1 MLLPGQRA
9 DRKEACEV
17 WGHGRGGQRIFHNV
31 MNVSSHVIIDVSL
44 SRWEGEQED
53 DRPEEGIMPTGDTND
68 SLCKTVHRTS
78 HVSHTQTLSRVSH
91 AELTLGSVHSV
102 CHFSK

>member
-1 MLLPGQRA
+1 M
-9 DRKEACEV
+9 EEV
-17 WGHGRGGQRIFHNV
+17 DSDVVLNV
-31 MNVSSHVIIDVSL
+31 VNLSSHVITDDSL

-53 DRPEEGIMPTGDTND
+53 DRPEEGIMPTGDTDD

-78 HVSHTQTLSRVSH
+78 HVSHTQTLSCVAH
-91 AELTLGSVHSV
+91 AELTLGSLQCL

>member
-1 MLLPGQRA
+1 MRSL
-9 DRKEACEV
+9 
-17 WGHGRGGQRIFHNV
+17 GHGGGGQRIFPNV
-31 MNVSSHVIIDVSL
+31 TNLSSHVIIDDSL

-53 DRPEEGIMPTGDTND
+53 DRPEEGIMPTGDTDD

-78 HVSHTQTLSRVSH
+78 HVSHTQTLSRVAH
-91 AELTLGSVHSV
+91 AELTLGSLHPV